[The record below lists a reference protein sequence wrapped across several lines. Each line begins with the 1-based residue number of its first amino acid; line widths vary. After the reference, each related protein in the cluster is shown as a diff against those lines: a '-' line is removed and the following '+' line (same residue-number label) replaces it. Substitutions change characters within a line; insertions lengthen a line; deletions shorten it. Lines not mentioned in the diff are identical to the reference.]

1 MDERASIPVSLPHS
15 NPVPSY
21 WHSDTPLSPVPHP
34 IASLRST
41 EDLPEYADYVIVG
54 SGISGAMIAWG
65 ILDRLE
71 KAGDIKNKRVVML
84 EARGAVGGATG
95 RNGKLNIH
103 HPFPCPVFPNFVNH
117 LSVSLLSRK
126 EKTIRP

>member
-1 MDERASIPVSLPHS
+1 MDERAAIPVSLPRS

-21 WHSDTPLSPVPHP
+21 WHSDTPLNMAPHP
-34 IASLRST
+34 ISSLRTT

-65 ILDRLE
+65 ILERLK
-71 KAGDIKNKRVVML
+71 KAGDLMNTKVVML

-95 RNGKLNIH
+95 RNGKRL
-103 HPFPCPVFPNFVNH
+103 VTG
-117 LSVSLLSRK
+117 LLS
-126 EKTIRP
+126 ILNNMLS